1 MSDSR
6 LGGGGYIDSPDDRVE
21 NSDYEDDHAA
31 EELVSLH
38 CDSICRLNVCVREC
52 GFGCSRDVFWSWSN
66 IVVYCSRSVADSRLG
81 SGSGYIDSPDDRVEN
96 GEDEDDHATEE
107 LVSLH
112 SDSVCRFDVCVRE
125 CRFGR
130 GRDVSWS
137 WSDIVVCC
145 GRYRGRLGLI
155 SSSDF
160 VVRHYCRGI
169 FSSTKEKVQR
179 VSCGCFVG

>member
-1 MSDSR
+1 VSDSR

-38 CDSICRLNVCVREC
+38 CDSICRLNVC
-52 GFGCSRDVFWSWSN
+52 
-66 IVVYCSRSVADSRLG
+66 A
-81 SGSGYIDSPDDRVEN
+81 
-96 GEDEDDHATEE
+96 
-107 LVSLH
+107 
-112 SDSVCRFDVCVRE
+112 RE
-125 CRFGR
+125 CRFGC
-130 GRDVSWS
+130 GRDVFWS

-169 FSSTKEKVQR
+169 FSSTKKKVQR